1 MAANILDS
9 DVFENIRH
17 QRKIW
22 PNEYENENTD
32 TLQIEFLQKV
42 YVSFKL
48 NPSFVII
55 KYLKLC
61 CCC

>member
-32 TLQIEFLQKV
+32 TLQIGFLQKV

-48 NPSFVII
+48 NPA
-55 KYLKLC
+55 LL
-61 CCC
+61 